1 MSEAPRRIVTGHA
14 PDGRSVIA
22 RDERLAP
29 IVNPTV
35 GVSFFE
41 VWNTQATP
49 VPVDNAAG
57 PPERLLQIAPNPN
70 GSVIRVVEFPPE
82 TPESRAL
89 SGEAARE
96 AFAQMGNAHDSTWD
110 KSSPHPLMHRT
121 ETVDYGIVLEGE
133 IHLVLTDS
141 ETRLGPGDIVVQR
154 GTDHAWANRS
164 DKPARMA
171 FILLDGRFASELKS
185 LINPH

>member
-14 PDGRSVIA
+14 PDGSSVVT
-22 RDERLAP
+22 RDERLPA

-41 VWNTQATP
+41 VWNTQAMP

-57 PPERLLQIAPNPN
+57 PPARPLQIVPTPQ

-82 TPESRAL
+82 DEKTREM
-89 SGEAARE
+89 SGEAARA
-96 AFAQMGNAHDSTWD
+96 AFAQMGSAADSTWD

-164 DKPARMA
+164 GRVARMA
-171 FILLDGRFASELKS
+171 FILLDGSFDPALKS
-185 LINPH
+185 LIKDH